1 MKNLEVSETT
11 YNNFMKFKKAV
22 EDNSW
27 EKVTDDEVLDF
38 MIRAIMSSVEL
49 SDEEDEHECDH
60 DHCCGH
66 CHHH

>member
-27 EKVTDDEVLDF
+27 EKGFLITKLQWKWVFLVKQVDSMLK
-38 MIRAIMSSVEL
+38 IKL
-49 SDEEDEHECDH
+49 
-60 DHCCGH
+60 
-66 CHHH
+66 

>member
-38 MIRAIMSSVEL
+38 MIRAITDSIEL
-49 SDEEDEHECDH
+49 PEDEHEHHCH
-60 DHCCGH
+60 GDHCCGH
-66 CHHH
+66 CKHD